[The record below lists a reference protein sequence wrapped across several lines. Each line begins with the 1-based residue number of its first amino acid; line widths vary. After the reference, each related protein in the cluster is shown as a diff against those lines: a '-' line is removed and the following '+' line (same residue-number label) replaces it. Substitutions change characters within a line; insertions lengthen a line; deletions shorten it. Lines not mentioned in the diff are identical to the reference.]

1 MEQVDSASSRRV
13 PVPQLD
19 KENSIRSTN
28 VNRPYLDQGHM
39 KSTSSTHQQTH
50 PKSSTDNL
58 HALRLESQ
66 ILELQKT
73 LDEQQ
78 YEI

>member
-13 PVPQLD
+13 QVPQLD

-28 VNRPYLDQGHM
+28 VNRAYLEAHM

-50 PKSSTDNL
+50 PKTSTDNL